1 MTQVFTTIVFVSLIG
16 VHSAGEPSP
25 VVEMIPSIEVSG
37 TGELKVVPDEIVLL
51 FGIETQDM
59 SLDKAKAENDSRTR
73 RILSL
78 VKELRIDPKDVQT
91 DYVKI
96 SPEYERED
104 SKTVFK
110 GYEVSVSI
118 QVLLHD
124 TTRYDELVTKALSA
138 GANRLYSVDFRSSE
152 ARKHREE
159 ARRLA
164 LIAARKKAERM
175 AAALDCR
182 IGKPLSIVEN
192 HQSSL
197 LFGSGQFISNT
208 AQATEEEPSG
218 NSDSDQSTLAL
229 GRISVK
235 ATVSVRFEL
244 IDNRA
249 GRDDQ

>member
-1 MTQVFTTIVFVSLIG
+1 MVQAFHAIVIASVFCVQ
-16 VHSAGEPSP
+16 AANEPRRDI
-25 VVEMIPSIEVSG
+25 ENTPSIEVSG
-37 TGELKVVPDEIVLL
+37 TGELKIVPDEIVLL

-59 SLDKAKAENDSRTR
+59 SLDKAKSENDTR
-73 RILSL
+73 ARKILSL
-78 VKELRIDPKDVQT
+78 VKELQIDPKDVQT

-124 TTRYDELVTKALSA
+124 TAKYDELVTKALSA

-159 ARRLA
+159 ARRMA
-164 LIAARKKAERM
+164 LIAARKKAEKM

-192 HQSSL
+192 HQSSQ
-197 LFGSGQFISNT
+197 FGGGRFISNR
-208 AQATEEEPSG
+208 AQETQEEPAG
-218 NSDSDQSTLAL
+218 DLDSDQSTLAL
-229 GRISVK
+229 GRISV
-235 ATVSVRFEL
+235 TTMVSVRFEL
-244 IDNRA
+244 IDNRT

>member
-1 MTQVFTTIVFVSLIG
+1 MLQIFPTIVLASFLG
-16 VHSAGEPSP
+16 VYSTGEPSRD
-25 VVEMIPSIEVSG
+25 VEITPSIEVSG
-37 TGELKVVPDEIVLL
+37 TGELKVVPDEIVLI

-59 SLDKAKAENDSRTR
+59 SLDKAKTENDTR
-73 RILSL
+73 ARKILLL
-78 VKELRIDPKDVQT
+78 VKELQIDPKDVQT
-91 DYVKI
+91 DYVSI

-124 TTRYDELVTKALSA
+124 TARYDELVTKALSA
-138 GANRLYSVDFRSSE
+138 GANRLHRVDFRSSE
-152 ARKHREE
+152 VRKHREE
-159 ARRLA
+159 ARRMA
-164 LIAARKKAERM
+164 LVAARKKAEKM

-197 LFGSGQFISNT
+197 FGSGRFVNNT
-208 AQATEEEPSG
+208 AQSFEEEPSRDP
-218 NSDSDQSTLAL
+218 DSDQSTLAL
-229 GRISVK
+229 GRISVT
-235 ATVSVRFEL
+235 AMVSVRFEL
-244 IDNRA
+244 IDNHT